1 MSKKGITDLLK
12 DCSKVTDRVMEGVE
26 NILNSHDITFSYNG
40 DSEIIIEGKS
50 KDEIKSL
57 LNEVEDITEEQMKV
71 LVQVSEL
78 GGNVFIRQLMK

>member
-12 DCSKVTDRVMEGVE
+12 DCSKVADKVMNEIE
-26 NILNSHDITFSYNG
+26 TILNSHEITFSNNG
-40 DSEIIIEGKS
+40 DSEIIIENKT
-50 KDEIKSL
+50 KDEVKSL
-57 LNEVEDITEEQMKV
+57 FNEIDSITEEQMKV

>member
-12 DCSKVTDRVMEGVE
+12 DCSKVADRVMEGVE
-26 NILNSHDITFSYNG
+26 NVLDTHDITFSYNG

-57 LNEVEDITEEQMKV
+57 LNEVEEITEEQMKV
-71 LVQVSEL
+71 LVHVSEL